1 MKLKLHSQSQSRGW
15 ILHWSAS
22 NYGKSCGLLLFSLFF
37 CTFLSAPSWS
47 LRAGCVLNIS
57 QWWLILWA
65 AAWSCVKSF
74 WFHRQILQFLS
85 ATPESFS
92 QPFFIS
98 LYLCLLDSLYLFFF
112 VVSLSLCPGLLSL
125 FRFICNMQLVDFSV
139 RVLRCVSSALLCA
152 GHQNCLSGAQHS
164 RSGGWDPNAEGK
176 RLTEHRGQRRG
187 DKTDGG
193 LQEPLKVYE
202 DQGRYHLHY
211 CMRLN
216 PMKMWLKNKHDC
228 VIWSTDRPV
237 RRGEY

>member
-112 VVSLSLCPGLLSL
+112 CCQSFSLSWTLVSLQIYLQHATCGL
-125 FRFICNMQLVDFSV
+125 FSQGFEV
-139 RVLRCVSSALLCA
+139 CLLCIVVCRTPKLPLWSA
-152 GHQNCLSGAQHS
+152 TFEIWRM
-164 RSGGWDPNAEGK
+164 RSKCWRQTAYWTQRTEK
-176 RLTEHRGQRRG
+176 RR
-187 DKTDGG
+187 
-193 LQEPLKVYE
+193 
-202 DQGRYHLHY
+202 
-211 CMRLN
+211 
-216 PMKMWLKNKHDC
+216 
-228 VIWSTDRPV
+228 
-237 RRGEY
+237 